1 VSAAALPLPA
11 HRLRAARRV
20 AADGRGFG
28 LVELL
33 IALMV
38 LNIGVFATVAAFNSG
53 TLALRRAN
61 RTATASVIA
70 DKQME
75 LYRSLLYSSIAVLAP
90 PACSADPTYCG
101 DTEYAGSVTSPTCP
115 AGVPLAACQPIST
128 VTGPDGNKYRVDTY
142 MHLSVQTTGA
152 FPGRAVKV
160 IAVVVRDPKTMASI
174 VRTGST
180 FDKSAAT

>member
-1 VSAAALPLPA
+1 VTAVALPYAGP
-11 HRLRAARRV
+11 RLRVARRV
-20 AADGRGFG
+20 AQDSRGFG

-33 IALMV
+33 IALMI

-61 RTATASVIA
+61 RTATASVLA

-75 LYRSLLYSSIAVLAP
+75 LYRSLLYDNIVVLAP
-90 PACSADPTYCG
+90 PAPCDATYCG
-101 DTEYAGSVTSPTCP
+101 DSEYAGSVTAPSCP
-115 AGVPLAACQPIST
+115 AADPATACQPMNT

-142 MHLSVQTTGA
+142 VHLRVETTGA

-160 IAVVVRDPKTMASI
+160 VAVVVRDARSMAAV
-174 VRTGST
+174 VRTAST
-180 FDKSAAT
+180 FDKSTGS

>member
-1 VSAAALPLPA
+1 VTVAALPPTA
-11 HRLRAARRV
+11 HRLRIARRV
-20 AADGRGFG
+20 AVDSDGFG

-38 LNIGVFATVAAFNSG
+38 LNVGVFATVAAFNAG

-61 RTATASVIA
+61 RTSTASVIA

-75 LYRSLLYSSIAVLAP
+75 LYRSLLYSNIAVLAP
-90 PACSADPTYCG
+90 PAPCDATYCS

-115 AGVPLAACQPIST
+115 PAVPVAACQPIST
-128 VTGPDGNKYRVDTY
+128 VAGPDGNNYRVDTY

-160 IAVVVRDPKTMASI
+160 IAIVVRDPKTMASI
-174 VRTGST
+174 VRTAST
-180 FDKSAAT
+180 FDKSTAS